1 MPTMLGSLISAGVV
15 AATGAAA
22 YQAMAPSGQWYGAT
36 FTSGPRGSKR
46 IALTYDDGPNDPHT
60 YRLLEMLEKRGAR
73 ATFFLIGRYVQQ
85 RPEIVREV
93 VKAGHAIGNHT
104 FTHPNLAVASVVQN
118 KLQIKECQRAILEAT
133 GEAPRLFRPPFGG
146 RRPATLKIA
155 RSLGLEPVMWNITS
169 YDWQVPPA
177 EKIVKTC
184 MRQMRGG
191 DVMLMHDG
199 SHDAFG
205 ADRAQTV
212 LATGMLLER
221 YQAEGYEFVTVPQMA
236 GMVVRPR
243 SSLVG

>member
-1 MPTMLGSLISAGVV
+1 
-15 AATGAAA
+15 
-22 YQAMAPSGQWYGAT
+22 
-36 FTSGPRGSKR
+36 
-46 IALTYDDGPNDPHT
+46 
-60 YRLLEMLEKRGAR
+60 
-73 ATFFLIGRYVQQ
+73 
-85 RPEIVREV
+85 
-93 VKAGHAIGNHT
+93 
-104 FTHPNLAVASVVQN
+104 
-118 KLQIKECQRAILEAT
+118 
-133 GEAPRLFRPPFGG
+133 
-146 RRPATLKIA
+146 
-155 RSLGLEPVMWNITS
+155 VMWNITS

-221 YQAEGYEFVTVPQMA
+221 YQAQGYEFVTVPQMA

>member
-1 MPTMLGSLISAGVV
+1 
-15 AATGAAA
+15 
-22 YQAMAPSGQWYGAT
+22 
-36 FTSGPRGSKR
+36 
-46 IALTYDDGPNDPHT
+46 
-60 YRLLEMLEKRGAR
+60 
-73 ATFFLIGRYVQQ
+73 
-85 RPEIVREV
+85 
-93 VKAGHAIGNHT
+93 
-104 FTHPNLAVASVVQN
+104 
-118 KLQIKECQRAILEAT
+118 
-133 GEAPRLFRPPFGG
+133 
-146 RRPATLKIA
+146 
-155 RSLGLEPVMWNITS
+155 VMWNITS